1 MGVSPSTVRPMPSLD
16 ILLPFLGIAI
26 LLGLAPGPDNIFV
39 LLQSAMHGTRA
50 GLTVVLGLCTGLLV
64 HTAVVAVGLAALLAA
79 SVVAFTVLKIAG
91 ALYLIYL
98 AWQAFRAPVGD
109 IGRSDAHPA
118 PGRHMYWR
126 GVVMNLTNP
135 KVVIFF
141 LAFLPQFV
149 DARQGHVAV
158 QLMVLGFVFI
168 LATLLVFGAIAWFSG
183 VFGRVLMRSARVQRA
198 VNWFAGTVFLALAGK
213 LALSQ
218 R

>member
-1 MGVSPSTVRPMPSLD
+1 MPPFET
-16 ILLPFLGIAI
+16 LLPFLGIAI
-26 LLGLAPGPDNIFV
+26 LLSLAPGPDNIFV
-39 LLQSAMHGTRA
+39 LLQSAMYGTRA
-50 GLTVVLGLCTGLLV
+50 GLTVVLGLCSGLLV

-79 SVVAFTVLKIAG
+79 SVVAFTILKIVG
-91 ALYLIYL
+91 ALYLVYL
-98 AWQAFRAPVGD
+98 AWQAFRAPVAETGAP
-109 IGRSDAHPA
+109 DATTRPVKN
-118 PGRHMYWR
+118 MYLR

-149 DARQGHVAV
+149 NPKSGHVAL

-168 LATLLVFGAIAWFSG
+168 LATLLVFGSIAWFSG

>member
-1 MGVSPSTVRPMPSLD
+1 MPPLD
-16 ILLPFLGIAI
+16 TLLPFLGIAI
-26 LLGLAPGPDNIFV
+26 LLSLAPGPDNIFV

-50 GLTVVLGLCTGLLV
+50 GLTVVLGLCTGLVV

-79 SVVAFTVLKIAG
+79 SAVAFTVLKIAG
-91 ALYLIYL
+91 ALYLVYL
-98 AWQAFRAPVGD
+98 AWQAFRAPVGE
-109 IGRSDAHPA
+109 IGKSDMPVRA
-118 PGRHMYWR
+118 GRHMYWR

-149 DARQGHVAV
+149 DARQGHVAL

-168 LATLLVFGAIAWFSG
+168 VATLLVFGSIAWFSG
-183 VFGRVLMRSARVQRA
+183 VFGRLLMRSARAQRA
-198 VNWFAGTVFLALAGK
+198 INWFAGTVFLALAGR

>member
-1 MGVSPSTVRPMPSLD
+1 MPP
-16 ILLPFLGIAI
+16 IETLLPFLGIAM
-26 LLGLAPGPDNIFV
+26 LLSLAPGPDNIFV

-79 SVVAFTVLKIAG
+79 SAVAFTILKVAG
-91 ALYLIYL
+91 ALYLVYL
-98 AWQAFRAPVGD
+98 AWQAFRAPVGQV
-109 IGRSDAHPA
+109 GT
-118 PGRHMYWR
+118 PGHAARPVRNMYLR

-149 DARQGHVAV
+149 NPQQGHVAV

-168 LATLLVFGAIAWFSG
+168 VATLLVFGSIAWFSG

-198 VNWFAGTVFLALAGK
+198 VNWFAGTVFLALAGRLV
-213 LALSQ
+213 LAQ

>member
-1 MGVSPSTVRPMPSLD
+1 MPSLD
-16 ILLPFLGIAI
+16 TLLPFMGIAI
-26 LLGLAPGPDNIFV
+26 LLGVAPGPDNIFV

-50 GLTVVLGLCTGLLV
+50 GLIVVLGLCTGLLV

-91 ALYLIYL
+91 ALYLVYL
-98 AWQAFRAPVGD
+98 AWQAFRAPVGE
-109 IGRSDAHPA
+109 IGKSDAPLKPA
-118 PGRHMYWR
+118 RNMYWR

-149 DARQGHVAV
+149 NAQQGHVAL
-158 QLMVLGFVFI
+158 QLMTLGFAFI
-168 LATLLVFGAIAWFSG
+168 VATLLVFGAIAWFSG

-198 VNWFAGTVFLALAGK
+198 VNWFAGTVFLALAGR

>member
-1 MGVSPSTVRPMPSLD
+1 MPPLET
-16 ILLPFLGIAI
+16 LLPFLGIAI

-79 SVVAFTVLKIAG
+79 SAVAFTALKVAG
-91 ALYLIYL
+91 ALYLVYL
-98 AWQAFRAPVGD
+98 AWQAFRAPVGE
-109 IGRSDAHPA
+109 IGQSGAHA
-118 PGRHMYWR
+118 QAGKNMYWR

-149 DARQGHVAV
+149 VAQRGHVAL
-158 QLMVLGFVFI
+158 QLMVLGLVFI
-168 LATLLVFGAIAWFSG
+168 VATLLVFGSIAWFSG

>member
-1 MGVSPSTVRPMPSLD
+1 MPP
-16 ILLPFLGIAI
+16 IETLLPFLGIA
-26 LLGLAPGPDNIFV
+26 LLLSLAPGPDNIFV

-79 SVVAFTVLKIAG
+79 SAVAFTILKVAG
-91 ALYLIYL
+91 ALYLVYL
-98 AWQAFRAPVGD
+98 AWQAFRAPVGQV
-109 IGRSDAHPA
+109 GT
-118 PGRHMYWR
+118 PGHAARPVRNMYLR

-149 DARQGHVAV
+149 NPQQGHVAV

-168 LATLLVFGAIAWFSG
+168 VATLLVFGSIAWFSG

-198 VNWFAGTVFLALAGK
+198 VNWFAGTVFLALAGR
-213 LALSQ
+213 LVLSQ

>member
-1 MGVSPSTVRPMPSLD
+1 MPPLET
-16 ILLPFLGIAI
+16 LLPFLGIAI
-26 LLGLAPGPDNIFV
+26 LLSLAPGPDNIFV

-79 SVVAFTVLKIAG
+79 SAVAFTVLKIAG
-91 ALYLIYL
+91 ALYLVYL
-98 AWQAFRAPVGD
+98 AWQAFRAPVGA
-109 IGRSDAHPA
+109 IGEGEAVARPV
-118 PGRHMYWR
+118 RNMYLR

-149 DARQGHVAV
+149 NARQGHVAL
-158 QLMVLGFVFI
+158 QIMVLGFTFI
-168 LATLLVFGAIAWFSG
+168 VATLLVFGAIAWFSG
-183 VFGRVLMRSARVQRA
+183 LFGRVLMRSARVQRA
-198 VNWFAGTVFLALAGK
+198 VNWFAGTVFLALVGK

>member
-1 MGVSPSTVRPMPSLD
+1 MPSLD
-16 ILLPFLGIAI
+16 TLLPFLGIAI

-50 GLTVVLGLCTGLLV
+50 GLTVVLGLCTGLIV

-91 ALYLIYL
+91 ALYLVYL
-98 AWQAFRAPVGD
+98 AWQAFRAPVGTLKAS
-109 IGRSDAHPA
+109 GPA
-118 PGRHMYWR
+118 VKPGKHMYWR

-149 DARQGHVAV
+149 NAERGHVAL

-168 LATLLVFGAIAWFSG
+168 LATLLVFGSIAWFSG
-183 VFGRVLMRSARVQRA
+183 VFGRVLMRSVRMQRA
-198 VNWFAGTVFLALAGK
+198 VNWFAGTVFLALAGR

>member
-1 MGVSPSTVRPMPSLD
+1 MPSID
-16 ILLPFLGIAI
+16 TLLTFLGIAI

-79 SVVAFTVLKIAG
+79 STVAFTILKIAG
-91 ALYLIYL
+91 ALYLAWL
-98 AWQAFRAPVGD
+98 AWQAFRAPVGEMAPQHA
-109 IGRSDAHPA
+109 DANP
-118 PGRHMYWR
+118 PRRMFWR

-149 DARQGHVAV
+149 VAERGHVAL
-158 QLMVLGFVFI
+158 QLMVFGFVFI

-198 VNWFAGTVFLALAGK
+198 MNWFAGTVFLALAGR

>member
-1 MGVSPSTVRPMPSLD
+1 MPP
-16 ILLPFLGIAI
+16 IETLLPFLGIA
-26 LLGLAPGPDNIFV
+26 LLLSLAPGPDNIFV

-79 SVVAFTVLKIAG
+79 SAVAFTILKVAG
-91 ALYLIYL
+91 ALYLVYL
-98 AWQAFRAPVGD
+98 AWQAFRAPVGQV
-109 IGRSDAHPA
+109 GT
-118 PGRHMYWR
+118 PGHAARPVRNMYLR

-149 DARQGHVAV
+149 NPQQGHVAV

-168 LATLLVFGAIAWFSG
+168 VATLLVFGSIAWFSG
-183 VFGRVLMRSARVQRA
+183 AFGRVLMRSARVQRA
-198 VNWFAGTVFLALAGK
+198 VNWFAGTVFLALAGR
-213 LALSQ
+213 LVLSQ

>member
-1 MGVSPSTVRPMPSLD
+1 MPSID
-16 ILLPFLGIAI
+16 TLLTFLGIAV
-26 LLGLAPGPDNIFV
+26 LLSLAPGPDNIFV

-79 SVVAFTVLKIAG
+79 SAMAFTVLKVAG
-91 ALYLIYL
+91 ALYLVWL
-98 AWQAFRAPVGD
+98 AWQAFRAPVGEM
-109 IGRSDAHPA
+109 SPQHADANP
-118 PGRHMYWR
+118 PRRMYWR

-149 DARQGHVAV
+149 VAERGHVAL

-198 VNWFAGTVFLALAGK
+198 MNWFAGTVFLTLAGR

>member
-1 MGVSPSTVRPMPSLD
+1 MPPLD
-16 ILLPFLGIAI
+16 TLLPFLGIAI
-26 LLGLAPGPDNIFV
+26 LLSLAPGPDNIFV
-39 LLQSAMHGTRA
+39 LLLSAMHGTRA

-79 SVVAFTVLKIAG
+79 SAVAFTALKIAG
-91 ALYLIYL
+91 ALYLVYL
-98 AWQAFRAPVGD
+98 AWQAFRAPVGELT
-109 IGRSDAHPA
+109 SAQA
-118 PGRHMYWR
+118 PVKTGKHMYLR
-126 GVVMNLTNP
+126 GVIMNLTNP

-149 DARQGHVAV
+149 SPARGPVAP

-168 LATLLVFGAIAWFSG
+168 LATLVVFGSIAWFSG
-183 VFGRVLMRSARVQRA
+183 AFGRVLMRSASMQRA
-198 VNWFAGTVFLALAGK
+198 VNWFAGSVFLALAGR

>member
-1 MGVSPSTVRPMPSLD
+1 MPSLD
-16 ILLPFLGIAI
+16 TLLPFLGIAI

-91 ALYLIYL
+91 ALYLVYL
-98 AWQAFRAPVGD
+98 AWQAFRAPVGELPKA
-109 IGRSDAHPA
+109 GEGVK
-118 PGRHMYWR
+118 PGKHMYWR

-149 DARQGHVAV
+149 TPERGHVAL

-183 VFGRVLMRSARVQRA
+183 VFGRILMRSARVQRA
-198 VNWFAGTVFLALAGK
+198 VNWFAGTVFLALAGR

>member
-1 MGVSPSTVRPMPSLD
+1 MPSFD
-16 ILLPFLGIAI
+16 TLLAFLGIAI

-64 HTAVVAVGLAALLAA
+64 HTAVVALGLAALIAA
-79 SVVAFTVLKIAG
+79 SPLAFTALKVAG
-91 ALYLIYL
+91 ALYLVWL
-98 AWQAFRAPVGD
+98 AWQAFRAPVGEL
-109 IGRSDAHPA
+109 SSPQSSASPA
-118 PGRHMYWR
+118 RHMYWR

-149 DARQGHVAV
+149 AMERGHVAF
-158 QLMVLGFVFI
+158 QIMIFGLVFI
-168 LATLLVFGAIAWFSG
+168 VATLLVFGAIAWFSG
-183 VFGRVLMRSARVQRA
+183 LFGRVLMRSARVQRA
-198 VNWFAGTVFLALAGK
+198 VNWFAGTVFLALAGR